1 MEVTPKEIIDVIVV
15 LIPVV
20 TQLVI
25 HLVIVDVHAQTAILT
40 PIADV
45 IRIMIILEEIVMNAF
60 ILAFTVLQE
69 VNLGVPNVQMD

>member
-1 MEVTPKEIIDVIVV
+1 LEVTPEEILDVILV
-15 LIPVV
+15 LILVV

-40 PIADV
+40 PVADV
-45 IRIMIILEEIVMNAF
+45 IRIMIFLEVIVMNAF